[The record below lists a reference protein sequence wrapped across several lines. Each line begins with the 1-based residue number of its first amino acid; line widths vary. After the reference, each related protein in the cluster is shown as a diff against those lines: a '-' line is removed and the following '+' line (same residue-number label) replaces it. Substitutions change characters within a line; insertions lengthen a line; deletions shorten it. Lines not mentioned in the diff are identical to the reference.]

1 MIQTT
6 QSKTID
12 AVWCSLAVARL
23 LLGTIFTWAFFD
35 KLFGW
40 GFATTAER
48 AWINGGS
55 PTTGYL
61 KNVEG
66 PFADIFNSIAGQAW
80 ADWLFMAGLLGV
92 GMALLLGIGVRIAA
106 TAGSLLLFM
115 MWMASLPLSNHPVVD
130 DHLVYIAVLAAICF
144 GLSKQKLSVAGRWR
158 KLPVIRSNSW
168 LW

>member
-1 MIQTT
+1 MVESGQ
-6 QSKTID
+6 KTSS
-12 AVWCSLAVARL
+12 AVWYSLAAVRI
-23 LLGTIFTWAFFD
+23 LLGLVFTWAFFD

-40 GFATTAER
+40 GLATSAEK

-66 PFADIFNSIAGQAW
+66 PFADMFTAIAGQPW
-80 ADWLFMAGLLGV
+80 ADWLFMAGLLGIGV
-92 GMALLLGIGVRIAA
+92 ALLLGIGVRIAA
-106 TAGSLLLFM
+106 TTGSLLLFF
-115 MWMASLPLSNHPVVD
+115 MWMASLPLSNHPFVD

-144 GLSKQKLSVAGRWR
+144 GLSQQRLSLAKWWQKLPIV
-158 KLPVIRSNSW
+158 RSSAW